1 MMTMSRAISAGKA
14 LDYYRQEFTNSKD
27 NYYSEA
33 GEVKGR
39 WSGGLA
45 DEWEPGPIDVAA
57 WGAGALGVGLGL
69 VVAACFALATA
80 AVQGG

>member
-1 MMTMSRAISAGKA
+1 MSDLPHADDVSGRDPAVAGDHHA
-14 LDYYRQEFTNSKD
+14 TTNHASD
-27 NYYSEA
+27 
-33 GEVKGR
+33 GDHDDQ
-39 WSGGLA
+39 GLA

-80 AVQGG
+80 AVQAG